1 MISKIADVPRVDEK
15 VDFVGSRVMD
25 HRVKHYQMLWIVID
39 REPKGLNCR
48 WASSGQLVPDNF
60 DYSSILVSDV
70 SDLAGDAI
78 EIYVDQL
85 WLRVDV

>member
-1 MISKIADVPRVDEK
+1 M
-15 VDFVGSRVMD
+15 
-25 HRVKHYQMLWIVID
+25 ID

-48 WASSGQLVPDNF
+48 RASSGQLVPESF

-78 EIYVDQL
+78 ELYADQL
-85 WLRVDV
+85 WLYIDV

>member
-1 MISKIADVPRVDEK
+1 
-15 VDFVGSRVMD
+15 
-25 HRVKHYQMLWIVID
+25 MLLIVID

-48 WASSGQLVPDNF
+48 RASSGQLVPDSF